1 MIRLRILS
9 GTDAGRVLAFQRGP
23 VTAGRHPS
31 CDLRF
36 AAHADLEV
44 SARHAVFEHDGTT
57 WTIRDIGSTNG
68 TFVNG
73 QPVTN
78 ATALRSGDRIA
89 LGAGGP
95 LVEVEIAEPGSAP
108 ATLVVTREA
117 PPESTTTRLRAAI
130 ARETRRLRI
139 ANVVLVLVLA
149 ALAGAFLFSSRRQQA
164 SFTRERAALLQRID
178 SILDASRETVRTLEG
193 ELAGLAG
200 ALDQSRAE
208 VQRLRD
214 ALARAGERG
223 DSSRV
228 VELRR
233 QLQAATA
240 ALERQQLAATLDFRA
255 IQAANRHAVA
265 LVYVETADGN
275 VVTGTAFAV
284 RQDATL
290 VTSRHVVSGADGRGR
305 PRRIAVQ
312 FADSEQVFPARLLA
326 VADDADLAIIRAD
339 SILGSVPTV
348 RALATAD
355 APAEGMAV
363 AVIGF
368 PLGGAPAPPGRT
380 ARLATPLVSAGVVRA
395 VTPDRIELQGYGAAG
410 ASGSPIFDEKGVVV
424 GVLFGGRRDAEG
436 HTLFAVPVGEVS
448 RLLGRL

>member
-36 AAHADLEV
+36 AAHAELDV
-44 SARHAVFEHDGTT
+44 SARHAVFEHDGAV
-57 WTIRDIGSTNG
+57 WTIRDTGSTNG

-73 QPVTN
+73 QPVTG
-78 ATALRSGDRIA
+78 AVVLRSGDRIA
-89 LGAGGP
+89 FGASGP
-95 LVEVEIAEPGSAP
+95 VVEVEIAEPISSPGALV
-108 ATLVVTREA
+108 ATQEP
-117 PPESTTTRLRAAI
+117 PPESTTTRIRAEV

-139 ANVVLVLVLA
+139 ANVALALVLA
-149 ALAGAFLFSSRRQQA
+149 ALAAAFLYSSRRQQA
-164 SFTRERAALLQRID
+164 SFTRERTALLQRID
-178 SILDASRETVRTLEG
+178 SILEVSRKTLRTLEG
-193 ELAGLAG
+193 ELAGLA
-200 ALDQSRAE
+200 AELEQSRAE

-214 ALARAGERG
+214 GLARAGERG
-223 DSSRV
+223 DSSSV

-240 ALERQQLAATLDFRA
+240 ALERQQLAAALDFRA

-265 LVYVETADGN
+265 LVYVETADGK

-290 VTSRHVVSGADGRGR
+290 VTSRHVLAGADGGGR

-348 RALATAD
+348 RALASAD
-355 APAEGMAV
+355 PPGEGRPV

-380 ARLATPLVSAGVVRA
+380 ARLATPLVSAGVIRA

-410 ASGSPIFDEKGVVV
+410 ASGSPIFDEAGVVI

-436 HTLFAVPVGEVS
+436 HTLFALPAGQVS
-448 RLLGRL
+448 RLLGQL

>member
-1 MIRLRILS
+1 MIRVRILT
-9 GTDAGRVLAFQRGP
+9 GGNAGRVHAFQRGP
-23 VTAGRHPS
+23 VTAGRHPA

-44 SARHAVFEHDGTT
+44 SARHAVLEHDGAA
-57 WTIRDIGSTNG
+57 WTIRDTGSTNG
-68 TFVNG
+68 TFING
-73 QPVTN
+73 QPITG
-78 ATALRSGDRIA
+78 TAVLRTGDRIA
-89 LGAGGP
+89 FGAGGP
-95 LVEVEIAEPGSAP
+95 LVEVEIPAP
-108 ATLVVTREA
+108 APLEATRETPA
-117 PPESTTTRLRAAI
+117 AHESTTVRIRAQV

-139 ANVVLVLVLA
+139 ANIALALILA
-149 ALAGAFLFSSRRQQA
+149 ALAAFLFSSRRQQA

-193 ELAGLAG
+193 ELAGLAA

-208 VQRLRD
+208 VRRLRD
-214 ALARAGERG
+214 GLARAGARG

-228 VELRR
+228 AELRR
-233 QLQAATA
+233 QLQVATA
-240 ALERQQLAATLDFRA
+240 ALERQQLAAALDFRA
-255 IQAANRHAVA
+255 IQAANRRAVA
-265 LVYVETADGN
+265 LVYVETADGD

-290 VTSRHVVSGADGRGR
+290 VTSRHVLTGADGRGT

-326 VADDADLAIIRAD
+326 LADDADLAVIRAD

-348 RALATAD
+348 RALAATATL
-355 APAEGMAV
+355 AQGTAV

-380 ARLATPLVSAGVVRA
+380 TSRIATPLVSAGVIRA

-410 ASGSPIFDEKGVVV
+410 ASGSPIFNEAGIVI

-436 HTLFAVPVGEVS
+436 HTLFALPVGEVR

>member
-1 MIRLRILS
+1 MIRVRILT
-9 GTDAGRVLAFQRGP
+9 GGNAGRVHAFQRGP
-23 VTAGRHPS
+23 VTAGRHPA

-44 SARHAVFEHDGTT
+44 SARHAVLEHDGAA
-57 WTIRDIGSTNG
+57 WTIRDTGSTNG
-68 TFVNG
+68 TFING
-73 QPVTN
+73 QPITG
-78 ATALRSGDRIA
+78 TAVLRTGDRIA
-89 LGAGGP
+89 FGAGGP
-95 LVEVEIAEPGSAP
+95 LVEVEIPAP
-108 ATLVVTREA
+108 APLEATRETPA
-117 PPESTTTRLRAAI
+117 AHESTTVRIRAQV

-139 ANVVLVLVLA
+139 ANIALALILA
-149 ALAGAFLFSSRRQQA
+149 ALAAFLFSSRRQQA

-193 ELAGLAG
+193 ELAGLAA

-208 VQRLRD
+208 VRRLRD
-214 ALARAGERG
+214 GLARAGARG

-228 VELRR
+228 AELRR
-233 QLQAATA
+233 QLQVATA
-240 ALERQQLAATLDFRA
+240 ALERQQLAAALDFRA
-255 IQAANRHAVA
+255 IQAANRRAVA
-265 LVYVETADGN
+265 LVYVETADGD

-290 VTSRHVVSGADGRGR
+290 VTSRHVLTGADGRGT

-326 VADDADLAIIRAD
+326 LADDADLAVIRAD

-348 RALATAD
+348 RALAATATL
-355 APAEGMAV
+355 AQGTAV

-380 ARLATPLVSAGVVRA
+380 TSRIATPLVSAGVIRA

-410 ASGSPIFDEKGVVV
+410 ASGSPIFNEAGVVI

-436 HTLFAVPVGEVS
+436 HTLFALPVGEVR